1 MREKTQSETK
11 MWTDIHVFLETKFPI
26 NLSLVEYCLIKNQV
40 ITEKLE
46 VNPGR
51 NLRVFLTRSCFLRQ

>member
-40 ITEKLE
+40 ITEELKI
-46 VNPGR
+46 NPGR
-51 NLRVFLTRSCFLRQ
+51 NFKVLANKITFS

>member
-40 ITEKLE
+40 ITEELKI
-46 VNPGR
+46 NPGR
-51 NLRVFLTRSCFLRQ
+51 NFKVLPNKITFS

>member
-11 MWTDIHVFLETKFPI
+11 MWTDIFTYFLETKFPI

-40 ITEKLE
+40 ITEKLKI
-46 VNPGR
+46 NPGR
-51 NLRVFLTRSCFLRQ
+51 NL